1 MQTATAI
8 QIKIS
13 VKQELLVPGLPVM
26 EEAAGGRAENLLLQL
41 VVEIQEIPE
50 KHTHIEKMQAFL
62 VMILPMKVVLLEEM
76 MQAMK
81 LAVVLMLVLALRN
94 VFITVLVIIAG
105 QQLI

>member
-13 VKQELLVPGLPVM
+13 AKQELLVPGLPVM
-26 EEAAGGRAENLLLQL
+26 EEPAGERAENLLLQL

-50 KHTHIEKMQAFL
+50 KHTDIEKMQAVL

-81 LAVVLMLVLALRN
+81 LAVVLMLVLVHQNAC
-94 VFITVLVIIAG
+94 IIIHAMIVL
-105 QQLI
+105 QRLI